1 MNTQQPT
8 NIDQVA
14 QTREALPSSMRYAL
28 GNADAI
34 PSSTTER
41 MFSANNGNSFSPTG
55 SNEIRIPVQAS
66 EGFLD
71 TAKHYLFFTIQNGSA
86 AAKFLDGDIS
96 AIIEQVR
103 ITSQGVELER
113 LDDYALLHNYKKL
126 YNQSYTEREMR
137 NAKSGG
143 PSFVATPAGA
153 DFANLTIN
161 LENSVVGAQITNAES
176 ANFCVQLDSG
186 FLMGHHKKALP
197 MGMAEFEIVI
207 RLNSGSTA
215 LVSVADAANIYT
227 ITNPRFYCPV
237 YKIEDMNVLNQYKM
251 LASQRGISWSGDTN
265 KLYMG
270 SLGNNGAA
278 TQTIQ
283 INDRSLS
290 LKSLIT
296 MIRPAASVGTQALT
310 LSSSCITG
318 VSQYHYKIGGMNYP
332 QVPID
337 VVDATNG
344 INICRLYDQAVK
356 SFANPGFSHSESLV
370 SQARVIKA
378 YPALADLTAGIDSPN
393 AVVAVD
399 LRRFDDERLSY
410 VGLNTAKNASPNT
423 LEIVGDAGLNYNA
436 TTNTY
441 AICEAE
447 YTMQSNGSLRVQV

>member
-71 TAKHYLFFTIQNGSA
+71 TAKHYLFFTITNGSA

-96 AIIEQVR
+96 AIIDQVR

-113 LDDYALLHNYKKL
+113 LDDYALLHNYKRL

-143 PSFVATPAGA
+143 PTAAV
-153 DFANLTIN
+153 DNV
-161 LENSVVGAQITNAES
+161 VVGAQITNAHT

-186 FLMGHHKKALP
+186 FLLGHHKKALP

-207 RLNSGSTA
+207 RLNAGTTA

-270 SLGNNGAA
+270 SLADGGAG
-278 TQTIQ
+278 TRTIQ

-318 VSQYHYKIGGMNYP
+318 VSQYHYKIGGLNYP
-332 QVPID
+332 QVPVD
-337 VVDATNG
+337 VDDATNG

-356 SFANPGFSHSESLV
+356 SFADPGYAHSESLV

-378 YPALADLTAGIDSPN
+378 YPALADLTAGTDSPN
-393 AVVAVD
+393 AVIAVD

-423 LEIVGDAGLNYNA
+423 LEIVGDAGMNYTS

-447 YTMQSNGSLRVQV
+447 YTMGVNGQLRVQV

>member
-66 EGFLD
+66 DGFLD
-71 TAKHYLFFTIQNGSA
+71 TAKHYLFFTITNDSTTE
-86 AAKFLDGDIS
+86 AKKLDGDIS
-96 AIIEQVR
+96 CIIEQVR
-103 ITSQGVELER
+103 IMSQGVELER

-143 PSFVATPAGA
+143 PATAI
-153 DFANLTIN
+153 DNV
-161 LENSVVGAQITNAES
+161 VVGASITHTES

-186 FLMGHHKKALP
+186 FLLGHHKKALP

-207 RLNSGSTA
+207 RLNSATNA
-215 LVSVADAANIYT
+215 LVASTDSANAYS

-270 SLGNNGAA
+270 SITGTGVG
-278 TQTIQ
+278 TRIIQ

-296 MIRPAASVGTQALT
+296 MIRPTAKALATRSLT

-318 VSQYHYKIGGMNYP
+318 VTQYHYKIGGLNYP
-332 QVPID
+332 QVPVD
-337 VVDATNG
+337 VNVATAN

-356 SFANPGFSHSESLV
+356 SFADPGFAHSESLV

-378 YPALADLTAGIDSPN
+378 YPAVTTADLSNGVDSPN
-393 AVVAVD
+393 AVVAID

-423 LEIVGDAGLNYNA
+423 LEIVADATLNYAAN
-436 TTNTY
+436 TNTY

-447 YTMQSNGSLRVQV
+447 YTMGVNGQLRVQV